1 MASRKLKREVLAFKK
16 EWRYSIPILK
26 WLRVDALTPTL
37 GFTRRS
43 ELHQPNPYYSTL
55 EVF

>member
-1 MASRKLKREVLAFKK
+1 MASRKLRRELLAKPKK
-16 EWRYSIPILK
+16 SRYSIPILK

-37 GFTRRS
+37 GFTRRG
-43 ELHQPNPYYSTL
+43 EFLKPHPYYSTL